1 MSDTVPSRRVRV
13 ALAGQQN
20 AGKSTLFNALTGVAQ
35 HIANYP
41 GVTVDKKSGSYS
53 DGDLQVEVVDL
64 PGTYSL
70 TSFSLEE
77 RVVRRFLA
85 ETPPDVVVNVVD
97 ATNLRR
103 GLYLTVQLLEAGLP
117 LVLVLNMM
125 DVARGRGLDIDLA
138 ALETRLGVPVVAAVG
153 RKSEGRDALR
163 AAIRRVAATPFP
175 GTSAVAVD
183 YSDLAAV
190 IDALE
195 QAVARVGAPAGTSAR
210 GAAVKL
216 VEGDGQT
223 ADAIGAHGED
233 GMAVVAE
240 AAAARSTF
248 EAQYER
254 SAGDHIAACRDA
266 WAREVVAACLAER
279 RKGVVPLSERVDR
292 LVLNRWLAP
301 LFLVLTIWVIY
312 ELSIVQ
318 GYELTKVTWP
328 VLAGLRNFAAA
339 WLPDA
344 GFLHDPQVRAL
355 GLWMVDSANTL
366 LNYVPIFLILFAL
379 IAILE
384 DTGYMARIA
393 FILDRVLHRFGLHG
407 QSTLPFILA
416 GVFAGGCAVPGVM
429 ATKGIPDE
437 RARMATILTVPFM
450 NCLAK
455 VPLYT
460 LLINI
465 YFVESKGLVLFY
477 LSTITVL
484 AALLVAKLLS
494 VSVLQGKETAP
505 FVMEMPHYHLPTV
518 SGVLRRAVDRT
529 WLYVKK
535 VGTVVVAVSVV
546 VYVLLQ
552 FPGLEPAREADYQRR
567 AEAAIARFYEEMQ
580 GNPLASVVADQE
592 ALIDLVNVYTLYSAE
607 KLNASGGDAS
617 RAIDDAYAASYP
629 AFEPFL
635 VRSRDKNARTA
646 ASALK
651 TLVTERKTL
660 RREMKEERIVTSVL
674 GRIGRSLEPV
684 TQFAGFDWKIN
695 VALLSSFAA
704 RESSVATLG
713 VLFEQAEGEATT
725 LEQRMGS
732 EQRAAGYTALGAV
745 AVMLFFALYPP
756 CLATTIMVRVQ
767 TQSYGWM
774 LFSIIFP
781 TILGLGVASL
791 IFTVGAALE
800 LSGLQTMTAV
810 YLLTFAL
817 FVIVGLLSPPRLW
830 RGRGAVRPQS
840 STEATP

>member
-1 MSDTVPSRRVRV
+1 MTESAARPRLV

-41 GVTVDKKSGSYS
+41 GVTVDKKSGWYAE
-53 DGDLQVEVVDL
+53 GGFRFEVVDL

-77 RVVRRFLA
+77 RVVRRFFA

-103 GLYLTVQLLEAGLP
+103 GFYLTAQLLECGMP

-125 DVARGRGLDIDLA
+125 DVARRRGLDIDLTV
-138 ALETRLGVPVVAAVG
+138 LEARLGVPVVASVG
-153 RKSEGRDALR
+153 RRSEGREALRRAIVRVAGRPPSETTTLVDYGSLSDSVDAL
-163 AAIRRVAATPFP
+163 AAEIGRLGV
-175 GTSAVAVD
+175 
-183 YSDLAAV
+183 
-190 IDALE
+190 
-195 QAVARVGAPAGTSAR
+195 PAGTTAR

-216 VEGDGQT
+216 LEHDEQTVDALTALGSEG
-223 ADAIGAHGED
+223 A
-233 GMAVVAE
+233 AVVAR
-240 AAAARSTF
+240 AARARAAF
-248 EAQYER
+248 EARSGR
-254 SAGDHIAACRDA
+254 SAADHVAACRDS
-266 WAREVVAACLAER
+266 WASELLAACLTER
-279 RKGVVPLSERVDR
+279 RPGLVPLSERADR
-292 LVLNRWLAP
+292 IILNRLLAP
-301 LFLVLTIWVIY
+301 LFLILTIWAIY

-328 VLAGLRNFAAA
+328 ILAGVRNLASE
-339 WLPDA
+339 WLPAA
-344 GFLHDPQVRAL
+344 GFLHDPQTRAL

-455 VPLYT
+455 IPLYT

-465 YFVESKGLVLFY
+465 YFAESKGLILFY
-477 LSTITVL
+477 LSTVTVL
-484 AALLVAKLLS
+484 VALLVAKLLS
-494 VSVLQGKETAP
+494 VSVLRDKETAP

-518 SGVLRRAVDRT
+518 SGVARRAVDRT

-552 FPGLEPAREADYQRR
+552 FPGLDDAREAHYADR
-567 AEAAIARFYEEMQ
+567 AQAAIGRFHKAME
-580 GNPLASVVADQE
+580 GNPLAAAAADRG
-592 ALIDLVNVYTLYSAE
+592 ALVELMNVYAQYKAE
-607 KLNASGGDAS
+607 KLNATGADASQALDKAYADAYPAFVPFLMRGGDA
-617 RAIDDAYAASYP
+617 AS
-629 AFEPFL
+629 
-635 VRSRDKNARTA
+635 RTA
-646 ASALK
+646 ARALK
-651 TLVTERKTL
+651 TLADERKTL
-660 RREMKEERIVTSVL
+660 RREMKEERIVNSFL
-674 GRIGRSLEPV
+674 GQIGRGIEPV
-684 TQFAGFDWKIN
+684 TRFAGFDWKVN

-713 VLFEQAEGEATT
+713 VLFESADGETATLEERMGAEG
-725 LEQRMGS
+725 
-732 EQRAAGYTALGAV
+732 RAAGYTALGAV

-767 TQSYGWM
+767 TQSYRWM
-774 LFSIIFP
+774 LFSILFP
-781 TILGLGVASL
+781 TALGLGVASL
-791 IFTVGAALE
+791 VFTAGGVLGLT
-800 LSGLQTMTAV
+800 GLQAITGI
-810 YLLTFAL
+810 YLLTVGL
-817 FVIVGLLSPPRLW
+817 FITVGLLSGSAPHPLP
-830 RGRGAVRPQS
+830 ASAS
-840 STEATP
+840 SDDSSEAAA